1 MIISL
6 GIHNFSWLF
15 LFRLHGTNLCNF
27 HSFLKICMLYV
38 VVYHDIKILVIQI
51 IVIIVN
57 KFGSLIIQ
65 LDIPID
71 IKIKENSLIG
81 ISVIQVRKLFLFM
94 CHIIFNSH
102 IVMIGLN
109 ITTRNNQAA
118 INHRFRFQLNDRF
131 DHRSTK

>member
-1 MIISL
+1 MIISF
-6 GIHNFSWLF
+6 GIHNFSWFF
-15 LFRLHGTNLCNF
+15 LFKLHGTNLCNF

-57 KFGSLIIQ
+57 KFGSFIIQ
-65 LDIPID
+65 LDIHIV
-71 IKIKENSLIG
+71 INMKENSLIG
-81 ISVIQVRKLFLFM
+81 ISEIPVKKLFLFI
-94 CHIIFNSH
+94 CPTNFSSH
-102 IVMIGLN
+102 IMSAGLK

-131 DHRSTK
+131 DHKSTK